1 MKILEILTPKRKTG
15 NVGEALAAKYLRKNG
30 YKIIKKNYVAIGNE
44 IDIIAE
50 NKDTVAFIEVKTRT
64 VGHENPKESRP
75 AASVTKPKQQK
86 IISTAKYFL
95 GSRATGKHAR
105 LDIIEVYL
113 NEDKTQNR
121 IIHIEN
127 AFNANTAYEK
137 YRR

>member
-1 MKILEILTPKRKTG
+1 M
-15 NVGEALAAKYLRKNG
+15 
-30 YKIIKKNYVAIGNE
+30 
-44 IDIIAE
+44 
-50 NKDTVAFIEVKTRT
+50 
-64 VGHENPKESRP
+64 RP
-75 AASVTKPKQQK
+75 AASVTKQKQQK

-95 GSRATGKHAR
+95 GSRRTEKHVR